1 MSRDDDDF
9 RPIFD
14 GVTLAGWH
22 AVPRHNAPRSPD
34 EPWPSRDTNEWR
46 RADASTG
53 KWTVE
58 DGAIVGRQ
66 DPPGSGLGG
75 YLVSDEVFGDFEL
88 VFEARP
94 DWPADTGIMVR
105 ATAIGS
111 QGFQILLDHRRSG
124 NIGGFYGNGIGRFH
138 AIAFNVDSIT
148 DAAGR
153 PIGLKLED
161 PATSLEPLTPDKP
174 ALLAY
179 AATGEAFL
187 AAWKWADWNEFRIKV
202 AGALPRIDVAIN
214 GVPIAALDAAT
225 LRHPHYDPAKVAAL
239 LGLRG
244 HIAFEVHDNDPR
256 MGEARWGRNA
266 ACRWRKI
273 RARRAQ

>member
-138 AIAFNVDSIT
+138 AIAFNVDAIT

-244 HIAFEVHDNDPR
+244 HIALQRPAH
-256 MGEARWGRNA
+256 GRGA
-266 ACRWRKI
+266 LGAERGVPV
-273 RARRAQ
+273 AEDSGA